1 MLYQID
7 ISHRAHQDIEDA
19 ACYIAYQLKNPS
31 AAQNL
36 VRRAFG
42 SIDSLEEL
50 PARFSVV
57 RDPFLA
63 SLSIRFVP
71 VQGYLAFYQVNEVTQ
86 TVHILRFF
94 VRPEQLGFYP
104 ENRSS
109 PQLIFLPALAGSF
122 YSPLLQFNEVSLLVK
137 HFFLHRRGFACAGA
151 DFVLSYA

>member
-19 ACYIAYQLKNPS
+19 ACSIAYQLKNPS

-71 VQGYLAFYQVNEVTQ
+71 VQGYLAFIRSMKLPRPYTFFV
-86 TVHILRFF
+86 F

>member
-71 VQGYLAFYQVNEVTQ
+71 VQVISPFIRSMKLPRPYT
-86 TVHILRFF
+86 FF
-94 VRPEQLGFYP
+94 VFCTARATG
-104 ENRSS
+104 
-109 PQLIFLPALAGSF
+109 
-122 YSPLLQFNEVSLLVK
+122 LLS
-137 HFFLHRRGFACAGA
+137 
-151 DFVLSYA
+151 

>member
-50 PARFSVV
+50 PARFSV
-57 RDPFLA
+57 
-63 SLSIRFVP
+63 S
-71 VQGYLAFYQVNEVTQ
+71 
-86 TVHILRFF
+86 
-94 VRPEQLGFYP
+94 
-104 ENRSS
+104 
-109 PQLIFLPALAGSF
+109 
-122 YSPLLQFNEVSLLVK
+122 
-137 HFFLHRRGFACAGA
+137 
-151 DFVLSYA
+151 

>member
-19 ACYIAYQLKNPS
+19 ARYIAYQLKNPS

-57 RDPFLA
+57 RDPFLT

-86 TVHILRFF
+86 TVHILRFLYG
-94 VRPEQLGFYP
+94 QSNWASILKTD
-104 ENRSS
+104 
-109 PQLIFLPALAGSF
+109 LLP
-122 YSPLLQFNEVSLLVK
+122 N
-137 HFFLHRRGFACAGA
+137 
-151 DFVLSYA
+151 

>member
-36 VRRAFG
+36 VLRAFG
-42 SIDSLEEL
+42 SIDLLEEL

-63 SLSIRFVP
+63 SLSIHFVP
-71 VQGYLAFYQVNEVTQ
+71 VQGYHAFYQVNEVTQ
-86 TVHILRFF
+86 TVHILRFLYG
-94 VRPEQLGFYP
+94 QSNWASILKTD
-104 ENRSS
+104 
-109 PQLIFLPALAGSF
+109 LLP
-122 YSPLLQFNEVSLLVK
+122 N
-137 HFFLHRRGFACAGA
+137 
-151 DFVLSYA
+151 

>member
-19 ACYIAYQLKNPS
+19 ACYIAYQLKNLS

-71 VQGYLAFYQVNEVTQ
+71 VQGYLVFYQVNEVTQ
-86 TVHILRFF
+86 TVHILRFLYG
-94 VRPEQLGFYP
+94 QSNWASILKTD
-104 ENRSS
+104 
-109 PQLIFLPALAGSF
+109 LLP
-122 YSPLLQFNEVSLLVK
+122 N
-137 HFFLHRRGFACAGA
+137 
-151 DFVLSYA
+151 

>member
-31 AAQNL
+31 ATQNL

-63 SLSIRFVP
+63 GLSIRFVP

-86 TVHILRFF
+86 TVHILRFLYG
-94 VRPEQLGFYP
+94 QSNWASILKTD
-104 ENRSS
+104 
-109 PQLIFLPALAGSF
+109 LLP
-122 YSPLLQFNEVSLLVK
+122 N
-137 HFFLHRRGFACAGA
+137 
-151 DFVLSYA
+151 